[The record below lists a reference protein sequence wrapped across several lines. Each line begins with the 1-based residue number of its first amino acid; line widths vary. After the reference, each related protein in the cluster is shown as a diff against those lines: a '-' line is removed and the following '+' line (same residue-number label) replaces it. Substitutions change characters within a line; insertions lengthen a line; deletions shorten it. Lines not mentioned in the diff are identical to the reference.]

1 MSNEIST
8 ASLPMP
14 RITISELAQ
23 RNFFA
28 FDFQTRYKILS
39 KLKQVLEEDISYENE
54 RQEELNRCET
64 LVQLGASNLMIL
76 STLSNVIEESDI
88 QAIRR
93 KLNISA
99 SGRIKSI
106 PQKERYE
113 IYRLWQSIIQNNS
126 GCLKDEYECWI
137 VLADYYPN
145 RTIGELH
152 KAVRSVEQ
160 QIQMEARQ

>member
-99 SGRIKSI
+99 SGRIN
-106 PQKERYE
+106 
-113 IYRLWQSIIQNNS
+113 RLYKIIQ
-126 GCLKDEYECWI
+126 
-137 VLADYYPN
+137 A
-145 RTIGELH
+145 
-152 KAVRSVEQ
+152 A
-160 QIQMEARQ
+160 